1 MSMTKVDLLNSGM
14 EVNTSSDN
22 VYTLLQLGYG
32 DTYRLEDL
40 KRRLE
45 NGRTLYISDNN
56 YLKKLVDQY
65 HNEIQKIMKSKNLDE
80 NSSKPITKNTS
91 KMDLSISQ
99 NQKDIDSKKIE
110 QIFNAPI
117 STKDLMNLGID
128 VWRMEQRLNKIMQ
141 TMPEKSQDLLK
152 NSIQKIKRY
161 LDKNNIEIV
170 DYTNQK
176 FNEGR
181 NLDILAVEKSSTILE
196 SIIKETKEPTILHK
210 NQVVNKGKVIILE
223 KISENVI
230 DE

>member
-1 MSMTKVDLLNSGM
+1 MH
-14 EVNTSSDN
+14 
-22 VYTLLQLGYG
+22 G
-32 DTYRLEDL
+32 DKGRLEDL

-45 NGRTLYISDNN
+45 NGRTVYISDNN
-56 YLKKLVDQY
+56 FLKKLVNQ
-65 HNEIQKIMKSKNLDE
+65 HQVEIQKVIESEKIK
-80 NSSKPITKNTS
+80 KTS
-91 KMDLSISQ
+91 KCSIT
-99 NQKDIDSKKIE
+99 
-110 QIFNAPI
+110 
-117 STKDLMNLGID
+117 TKDLMNLGID
-128 VWRMEQRLNKIMQ
+128 VWRMEQRLTKIMQ
-141 TMPEKSQDLLK
+141 TIPEKSQDLLK

-181 NLDILAVEKSSTILE
+181 NLDILAVEKSSNILE